1 MGLLSPE
8 NDNVTSWGSFTD
20 VTVNM
25 RPLPPYYAF
34 VKEYSENEGMGEFLT
49 RNGIACRSHVIP
61 DIQNGFVTM
70 HAYLFDRERLA
81 LLAPDTF
88 PDYEKKPCGRMIP
101 TTMEVKQ
108 ENKGIGVRLNHIR
121 HGECM
126 EVWQLQT
133 PEGKPKRYVCRDT
146 YGENCWYWLC
156 DAPSGCCERDYAIN
170 NDIAIT
176 VCDQS
181 WREITRDSN
190 NRRRYAKSFA
200 TLEDTYTEE
209 WRKIAGN
216 YPGVTRNGFKEWI
229 LKQSFRPL
237 NGTEEANWQ
246 YCRHETVASETLAHF
261 TWIGEK
267 YAICRVTQ
275 KHTECDARWYEYYAR
290 KVQGIYY
297 GHTHFF
303 GYEFHDRHISDVLRT
318 LGKRCEDIGSTVV
331 ETRYRKG
338 HSAMSYF
345 MDEFIGYDL
354 SYEQVRDAKE
364 CRLRKA
370 REDYNGANTYYYK
383 LKENEVSVR
392 GIEAILLAMRKQ
404 MLKAK
409 KQ

>member
-1 MGLLSPE
+1 
-8 NDNVTSWGSFTD
+8 
-20 VTVNM
+20 
-25 RPLPPYYAF
+25 
-34 VKEYSENEGMGEFLT
+34 
-49 RNGIACRSHVIP
+49 
-61 DIQNGFVTM
+61 
-70 HAYLFDRERLA
+70 
-81 LLAPDTF
+81 
-88 PDYEKKPCGRMIP
+88 MIP

-108 ENKGIGVRLNHIR
+108 ENKGIRVRLNHIR

-200 TLEDTYTEE
+200 TLEDTCTEE

-246 YCRHETVASETLAHF
+246 YC
-261 TWIGEK
+261 
-267 YAICRVTQ
+267 
-275 KHTECDARWYEYYAR
+275 
-290 KVQGIYY
+290 
-297 GHTHFF
+297 
-303 GYEFHDRHISDVLRT
+303 
-318 LGKRCEDIGSTVV
+318 
-331 ETRYRKG
+331 
-338 HSAMSYF
+338 
-345 MDEFIGYDL
+345 
-354 SYEQVRDAKE
+354 
-364 CRLRKA
+364 
-370 REDYNGANTYYYK
+370 
-383 LKENEVSVR
+383 
-392 GIEAILLAMRKQ
+392 
-404 MLKAK
+404 
-409 KQ
+409 

>member
-1 MGLLSPE
+1 
-8 NDNVTSWGSFTD
+8 
-20 VTVNM
+20 
-25 RPLPPYYAF
+25 
-34 VKEYSENEGMGEFLT
+34 
-49 RNGIACRSHVIP
+49 
-61 DIQNGFVTM
+61 
-70 HAYLFDRERLA
+70 
-81 LLAPDTF
+81 
-88 PDYEKKPCGRMIP
+88 MIP

-108 ENKGIGVRLNHIR
+108 ENKGIRVRLNHIR

-200 TLEDTYTEE
+200 TLEDTCTEE

-261 TWIGEK
+261 KWIGEK
-267 YAICRVTQ
+267 YAICRVTR

-290 KVQGIYY
+290 KVQGIYD

-354 SYEQVRDAKE
+354 SYEQVRNAKE

>member
-1 MGLLSPE
+1 
-8 NDNVTSWGSFTD
+8 
-20 VTVNM
+20 
-25 RPLPPYYAF
+25 
-34 VKEYSENEGMGEFLT
+34 
-49 RNGIACRSHVIP
+49 
-61 DIQNGFVTM
+61 
-70 HAYLFDRERLA
+70 
-81 LLAPDTF
+81 
-88 PDYEKKPCGRMIP
+88 MIP
-101 TTMEVKQ
+101 TTMEEKR
-108 ENKGIGVRLNHIR
+108 ENKGIRVRLSHIR
-121 HGECM
+121 HEDRM

-133 PEGKPKRYVCRDT
+133 PRGKPRRYVCRDT

-156 DAPSGCCERDYAIN
+156 NVQFNYCERDYAIS
-170 NDIAIT
+170 DHIVIT

-200 TLEDTYTEE
+200 TLEDTYTGE

-216 YPGVTRNGFKEWI
+216 YPGVTRKGFREWI
-229 LKQSFRPL
+229 LKQSFLPL
-237 NGTEEANWQ
+237 DKTGEGSWQ
-246 YCRHETVASETLAHF
+246 YCLHKTVASETLARF

-267 YAICRVTQ
+267 YAICRVTRQ
-275 KHTECDARWYEYYAR
+275 HTKCDARWYEYYAR
-290 KVQGIYY
+290 KVQRIYY

-303 GYEFHDRHISDVLRT
+303 GYEYHDRHISEVLRT
-318 LGKRCEDIGSTVV
+318 LGKRCEDIGSTAV
-331 ETRYRKG
+331 ETRYRKDRP
-338 HSAMSYF
+338 AMSYF

-354 SYEQVRDAKE
+354 SHEQVRAAKE

>member
-1 MGLLSPE
+1 
-8 NDNVTSWGSFTD
+8 
-20 VTVNM
+20 
-25 RPLPPYYAF
+25 
-34 VKEYSENEGMGEFLT
+34 
-49 RNGIACRSHVIP
+49 
-61 DIQNGFVTM
+61 
-70 HAYLFDRERLA
+70 
-81 LLAPDTF
+81 
-88 PDYEKKPCGRMIP
+88 MIP
-101 TTMEVKQ
+101 TTMEVTQ
-108 ENKGIGVRLNHIR
+108 ENKGIRVRLSHIR

-133 PEGKPKRYVCRDT
+133 PKGEPGRYVCRDT
-146 YGENCWYWLC
+146 HGENCWYWLC
-156 DAPSGCCERDYAIN
+156 DAPSGYCERDYAIN
-170 NDIAIT
+170 NHIAIT

-181 WREITRDSN
+181 WREITRDGN
-190 NRRRYAKSFA
+190 DRRRYPKSFA
-200 TLEDTYTEE
+200 TLEDTCTEE

-216 YPGVTRNGFKEWI
+216 YPGVTRNGFREWI

-267 YAICRVTQ
+267 YAICRVTR

-290 KVQGIYY
+290 KVQRIYY

-303 GYEFHDRHISDVLRT
+303 GYEYHDRHISDVLRT
-318 LGKRCEDIGSTVV
+318 LGKRCGDISSTVV
-331 ETRYRKG
+331 ETRYRED
-338 HSAMSYF
+338 HSAISYF